1 MQSSAS
7 FFRSSLTCPPYTLN
21 FLFCLF
27 KLRFFIFMDVG
38 MGMPLSLPV
47 VWRLEDSLWEG
58 ASSLLLALSAEGQ
71 TLPGLGS

>member
-1 MQSSAS
+1 
-7 FFRSSLTCPPYTLN
+7 
-21 FLFCLF
+21 
-27 KLRFFIFMDVG
+27 

-58 ASSLLLALSAEGQ
+58 VSSLLLALSAEGQ